1 MRVIH
6 RKAAY
11 AHQAVQSSRQLG
23 TIARSHFAVTL
34 RQVPIRTLLRLINA
48 DVHRAVHRLQTKFSL
63 FELGGR
69 KHRVAIVLFVAAN
82 LPQLAFR
89 DMGRVHQ
96 AVIALD
102 QLLPQIL
109 FHLLSH
115 DRALWVPQDETL
127 AVLFLNR
134 KQVEF
139 ASEPAMITLLGFF
152 TLLQPGIKFLLRK
165 ECRAIDALHLRPFG
179 VALPVSSCQ

>member
-1 MRVIH
+1 
-6 RKAAY
+6 
-11 AHQAVQSSRQLG
+11 
-23 TIARSHFAVTL
+23 
-34 RQVPIRTLLRLINA
+34 
-48 DVHRAVHRLQTKFSL
+48 
-63 FELGGR
+63 
-69 KHRVAIVLFVAAN
+69 
-82 LPQLAFR
+82 
-89 DMGRVHQ
+89 MGRVHQ

-165 ECRAIDALHLRPFG
+165 ERRAIDALHLRPFG
-179 VALPVSSCQ
+179 VALPVSSRQ